1 MFGRRHPVATR
12 SPQPFCR
19 SIGMQNAFV
28 EFHGSF
34 RYATFA
40 ALDRAL
46 HEARDHLDDDEVS
59 DQDRDWMRHLC
70 QRGMTVHVNAVLP
83 EYADRFLAAAIL
95 GALAR
100 RAVDGRVDVTRGSQR
115 LDTFAS
121 EASPSEVVA

>member
-1 MFGRRHPVATR
+1 
-12 SPQPFCR
+12 
-19 SIGMQNAFV
+19 MQNSFV

-34 RYATFA
+34 TYDTFGA
-40 ALDRAL
+40 IDSALR
-46 HEARDHLDDDEVS
+46 EARECLDDDELS
-59 DQDRDWMRHLC
+59 EHDRDWMRYVC

-95 GALAR
+95 GAFAR
-100 RAVDGRVDVTRGSQR
+100 RAVAGRVDVTRGNQR